1 MPHSFQKRQHIR
13 NTIRRFSFNQLIP
26 NILTT
31 IGLCAG
37 LNSMLFAIHERFQMA
52 AIALLIAAF
61 IDGLD
66 GRVARLLHGSTQFGA
81 EFDSLS
87 DFLCFGIA
95 PPFLL
100 YFWAFKNSNPHTFLS
115 CILFSVCMAFRRARF
130 NVTLNDQPFKPQY
143 TRNFF
148 VGVPAPAGA
157 GLALFPLFLGLE
169 AQKLHIN
176 WLYDFTQQPW
186 VPCLTLTGTA
196 LLLISTLPVW
206 SLKSFKIPRRYILPI
221 MICIGI
227 YAFIFITD
235 LWAALTA
242 AGLIYIFLLPFS
254 RWHFL
259 KLKNQFEA
267 EQHASPTRS
276 NVLLPFKQRP

>member
-1 MPHSFQKRQHIR
+1 MPRSFHKRQHIR
-13 NTIRRFSFNQLIP
+13 NSIRRLSFNQLIP

-37 LNSMLFAIHERFQMA
+37 LNCMLFAIHERFQMA

-66 GRVARLLHGSTQFGA
+66 GRVARLLHGSTKFGA

-87 DFLCFGIA
+87 DFLCFGIV

-115 CILFSVCMAFRRARF
+115 CILFSVCMAFRLARF
-130 NVTLNDQPFKPQY
+130 NVTLNEQPIMPQY

-169 AQKLHIN
+169 AKKLHIN
-176 WLYDFTQQPW
+176 WLYDFTRQPW
-186 VPCLTLTGTA
+186 LPCLTLTGTA

-206 SLKSFKIPRRYILPI
+206 SFKHFKVHRRYILPI

-235 LWAALTA
+235 LWAALTV

-259 KLKNQFEA
+259 KLKQQFEA
-267 EQHASPTRS
+267 GQNTSPTHS
-276 NVLLPFKQRP
+276 DVLLPFKQHS